1 MLWLIHSLINYLFDY
16 LKLLFINTFD
26 SENFEHLMFWMIT
39 TSINLL
45 QALEATEVVEVVEV
59 VVLVITLALRIK
71 FKSIKIIKKS

>member
-1 MLWLIHSLINYLFDY
+1 
-16 LKLLFINTFD
+16 
-26 SENFEHLMFWMIT
+26 MFWMIT

>member
-26 SENFEHLMFWMIT
+26 SENFEHLMFWMIV

-45 QALEATEVVEVVEV
+45 QALEATEVVEVQ
-59 VVLVITLALRIK
+59 
-71 FKSIKIIKKS
+71 